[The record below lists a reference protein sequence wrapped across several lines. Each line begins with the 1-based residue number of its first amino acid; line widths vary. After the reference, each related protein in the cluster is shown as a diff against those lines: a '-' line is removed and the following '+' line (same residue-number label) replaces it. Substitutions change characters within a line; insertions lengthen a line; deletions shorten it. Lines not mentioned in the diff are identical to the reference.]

1 MRFALPALALT
12 LGACFDETRTI
23 ELDTD
28 AVRVPLGAD
37 AEIGVW
43 VDGHELSRLDAFSWV
58 VDAPDLVSIE
68 LTEDRAH
75 VRVTGRRE
83 GQTMI
88 HLGYRTSVIHLPATI
103 MPPAP

>member
-12 LGACFDETRTI
+12 LGACFDDTRTI

-28 AVRVPLGAD
+28 AVKLPLGAGT
-37 AEIGVW
+37 EIGVW
-43 VDGHELSRLDAFSWV
+43 VDGHELSRLDAFSWH
-58 VDAPDLVSIE
+58 VDAPELLSIE

-75 VRVTGRRE
+75 VRITGRRE
-83 GQTMI
+83 GSTMI
-88 HLGYRTSVIHLPATI
+88 HLGYRTSVIDLPATI